1 MSISFSKCSPA
12 QNPILNFH
20 PPMSNLHL
28 RTWGN
33 QVITCAPVLVPT
45 NMPLRVSA
53 CSPAQNAKP
62 VVNRPTADFSPS
74 IWGERFI
81 SYTPADEIARAHK
94 EKQVED
100 LKEKVRRSLIAAAG
114 NPSQQLNYIDAIQRL
129 GVAYHFEREIE
140 EALKH
145 MYDNYYDV
153 EHKDDDLYNVSLQFR
168 LLRQQGFN
176 LSCVQGSKGGFQESL
191 INDVRG
197 MLGLY
202 EATHLRVREEGI
214 LDEALVFT
222 TTHLESVV
230 EHLEYPLAEQVPHA
244 LKQPVRKGLNRL
256 EARRYISIYQLEA
269 SHDKALLKLAKL
281 DFNLM
286 QSLHK
291 EELSNLSRWHTEL
304 GFTVKTSFARDRVVE
319 VYFFV
324 LAMYFEPQYSRARR
338 ILTKVLYIISTID
351 DMYDA
356 YGSLEEHKLLWDIN
370 SIDQLPEYMKV
381 IYQALLDVYKEIE
394 EEMDKEGK
402 AYSFHHAKE
411 AIGAYFDE
419 AQWFHEGNVPTI
431 DKYMQVARVSSS
443 LPLTTG
449 HVDSAIECY
458 VKQYSVS
465 KQQAYDE
472 FNKQIANAWKDIN
485 QGFLRPTSMPVPIL
499 TEFSILHSGRHHLQG
514 K

>member
-1 MSISFSKCSPA
+1 
-12 QNPILNFH
+12 
-20 PPMSNLHL
+20 
-28 RTWGN
+28 
-33 QVITCAPVLVPT
+33 
-45 NMPLRVSA
+45 MPLRVSA

-81 SYTPADEIARAHK
+81 SYTPVDEIARAHK

-100 LKEKVRRSLIAAAG
+100 LKEKVRRRLITAA
-114 NPSQQLNYIDAIQRL
+114 DAIQRL

-153 EHKDDDLYNVSLQFR
+153 EHKDDDLYNGCMKHTSP
-168 LLRQQGFN
+168 
-176 LSCVQGSKGGFQESL
+176 
-191 INDVRG
+191 
-197 MLGLY
+197 
-202 EATHLRVREEGI
+202 VREEGI

-304 GFTVKTSFARDRVVE
+304 GFTVKISFARDRVVE

-381 IYQALLDVYKEIE
+381 IYQALFDVYKEIE

-419 AQWFHEGNVPTI
+419 AQWFHEGI
-431 DKYMQVARVSSS
+431 VSSS
-443 LPLTTG
+443 LPLTTVIFFIGMDEIITKEAFEWVYNDPFTVASCLIARLMNDMTSHKFEQERG
-449 HVDSAIECY
+449 HVASAIECY

-499 TEFSILHSGRHHLQG
+499 TGVLNLTRVVDIIYKENDEYTHVG
-514 K
+514 KVMKDNIASLLIDPVPV